1 MTQTLLANT
10 AVLIAV
16 GAVFA
21 LLNRWLAGRGWTR
34 GLLLGLLF
42 GVGAVAVMLNP
53 MRIDDGVFFD
63 ARGVILALAPVFG
76 GPVCALVSAAIAAAT
91 RIYLGGDGAVVGVC
105 AVLIATGFGLA
116 LWRWAR
122 REPVDIP
129 GWYFL
134 LLGLAVHVVTA
145 LAFLLLLPSAY
156 AMIAFTSVGPVM
168 TAVNVPGTWLLAFVI
183 QSFERSRQHG
193 LEMAQEQARRQ
204 VTLDQFEAVVNSFPG
219 SVSVFDEN
227 RRLVMTNPTFYELLG
242 LEPAAFPIGTHM
254 DDIMRA
260 RFQQG
265 QYGNRDIGEL
275 HDEVR
280 EYLRHNE
287 SYVADGGDLDGKILE
302 VRMRELAAGGVVVV
316 HQDVSDR
323 LQREAD
329 LRQRNAQLLGI
340 RRIENAY
347 ITGNSPQQIYQLIL
361 TAILGLS
368 RSAYGFVGE
377 IHHDDNKGPQLQVWA
392 AGDGSDE
399 VGLSDDSVP
408 EPALWFDLSE
418 PDSLLGTVF
427 ASGMPAVSDKPEN
440 DPACAGILPEH
451 PPLETLLALP
461 VLWGSELVGIIGLG
475 NRPDGFPA
483 DAIASLEPVV
493 NACGL
498 VIASVASRIA
508 AERAELAMR
517 ESEASLRLAV
527 AAGKVGIWS
536 WDLLTDRKF
545 YSTEWKRQ
553 LGYEDHEIG
562 TSRAEWEDRLHPD
575 DRQGMLEGRKEFV
588 EQAFPGLTSEF
599 RLRHK
604 DGSYRWILARAS
616 LIRDESGRPVRM
628 LGTHSDITE
637 LKHAEQEILQESARR
652 QILFAQASDG
662 IVVLDET
669 FRVIEG
675 NAAFADMVGRSLEE
689 VPSLRPWD
697 WDYELRTEQ
706 AFLSRYPKVPD
717 EPGSSSV
724 RFRGKSGVAVDVE
737 ISYSPAD
744 WGGRK
749 VILCICRD
757 ITERLRRDARLHVL
771 STAVEQSPAS
781 ILIADTDRRVTYVNP
796 RYEAVSGFS
805 ADESIGTVPR
815 VLRPKGPGGAFR
827 REIQQALEDGSEW
840 HGEIQSL
847 RKSGE
852 PYWEL
857 GWLSAIRDQDGKIK
871 NYLLIREDITAAK
884 GIEEQL
890 RQAQK
895 MEAVGQLTAGMAH
908 DFNNLLAIMQGNLEL
923 AAETDDVNAI
933 RGKIATALRAS
944 QRGAALTRKLLAFG
958 RRAPL
963 NPRSTDINQL
973 LAELVPLLERTL
985 GEAVSIE
992 QRLDAPTASIEIDRS
1007 QMENAIINLA
1017 VNARDAM
1024 PGGGV
1029 LSIATAEVEHDA
1041 KEADQKKGALAGRYL
1056 MISVIDTG
1064 IGMDSQVA
1072 DYAFDPFFT
1081 TKEVGKGSGLG
1092 LSMVYGFVTQ
1102 SGGHA
1107 RIVSTPG
1114 EGTTVQLYFPISA
1127 QIASVDSVDGA
1138 EISGEFELAG
1148 EGERILVVEN
1158 DDDVRETMSSQLRS
1172 LGYHVLTEPGG
1183 QSAIDF
1189 IAGGGQFDL
1198 MLCDV
1203 VLDTGYSG
1211 PDVATQLRLF
1221 SPESR
1226 VIFMSGYSNRAVMD
1240 DYGVAE
1246 TETVLQKPIR
1256 RLDLAQAL
1264 RRELGND
1271 SG

>member
-16 GAVFA
+16 GAIYA
-21 LLNRWLAGRGWTR
+21 LLNGWLVARGWTR

-42 GVGAVAVMLNP
+42 GIGAVAVMLNP
-53 MRIDDGVFFD
+53 MRIDEGVFFD

-76 GPVCALVSAAIAAAT
+76 GPLSGLVAAVIAAAT
-91 RIYLGGDGAVVGVC
+91 RVYLGGDGVMVGVC
-105 AVLIATGFGLA
+105 AILIATGFGLA

-129 GWYFL
+129 SWYFL
-134 LLGLAVHVVTA
+134 LLGLVVHVVTA

-156 AMIAFTSVGPVM
+156 AMTAFSVVGPVM

-183 QSFERSRQHG
+183 QSFERSRHQG
-193 LEMAQEQARRQ
+193 IAMAQEQARRQ
-204 VTLDQFEAVVNSFPG
+204 VTLDRFEAVMNSFPG

-227 RRLVMTNPTFYELLG
+227 QRLVMTNPAFYELLR
-242 LEPAAFPIGTHM
+242 LEPAAYPIGTHM

-265 QYGNRDIGEL
+265 EYGDRDIGEL

-280 EYLRHNE
+280 EYLQHHE
-287 SYVADGGDLDGKILE
+287 SYVSEKDDVDGKILE
-302 VRMRELAAGGVVVV
+302 VRMRELATGGVVIV

-329 LRQRNAQLLGI
+329 LRQRNAQLLSI
-340 RRIENAY
+340 RQIENAY
-347 ITGNSPQQIYQLIL
+347 ITGNSPQEIYQ
-361 TAILGLS
+361 AILRVILNLS
-368 RSAYGFVGE
+368 RSTLGFVGE
-377 IHHDDNKGPQLQVWA
+377 IHYAGNNGPRLQVWA

-399 VGLSDDSVP
+399 TGSSAGSMP
-408 EPALWFDLSE
+408 EAAHWIDLSAQ
-418 PDSLLGTVF
+418 DSLLGTVY
-427 ASGMPAVSDKPEN
+427 ASGKPAVSNDPSS
-440 DPACAGILPEH
+440 DPACASILPNH
-451 PPLETLLALP
+451 PPLEIILALP
-461 VLWGSELVGIIGLG
+461 IMWGNELVGIIGLG
-475 NRPDGFPA
+475 NRQDGFPA
-483 DAIASLEPVV
+483 DAIAPLEPVV

-498 VIASVASRIA
+498 VIASLASRMA

-517 ESEASLRLAV
+517 ESEAILRLAV
-527 AAGKVGIWS
+527 AAGNVGIWS
-536 WDLLTDRKF
+536 WDLITDKKF
-545 YSTEWKRQ
+545 YSPEWKRQ
-553 LGYEDHEIG
+553 LGYEEHEIG

-575 DRQGMLEGRKEFV
+575 DRAELLERRKDFLEH
-588 EQAFPGLTSEF
+588 ATPGLITEF

-604 DGSYRWILARAS
+604 DGSYRWILAQSS
-616 LIRDESGRPVRM
+616 LFHDESGRPIRM
-628 LGTHSDITE
+628 LGTHTDITE
-637 LKHAEQEILQESARR
+637 RKEAEQEILQESARR

-662 IVVLDET
+662 IVVIDET
-669 FRVIEG
+669 HRVIEA
-675 NAAFADMVGRSLEE
+675 NAAFAAMIGRSLEE
-689 VPSLRPWD
+689 MPDLHPWD
-697 WDYELRTEQ
+697 WDYEFRTEE
-706 AFLSRYPKVPD
+706 AFLNQYSEVLS
-717 EPGSSSV
+717 EPGSAIV
-724 RFRGKSGVAVDVE
+724 RMRSRSGGTVDVD
-737 ISYSPAD
+737 ITYSPAD

-749 VILCICRD
+749 VIMCICRD

-805 ADESIGTVPR
+805 ADETVGTVPR
-815 VLRPKGPGGAFR
+815 VLRPKGPGGALR

-852 PYWEL
+852 QYWEL
-857 GWLSAIRDQDGKIK
+857 CSLSAIRDQDGQIT
-871 NYLLIREDITAAK
+871 NYLLIREDITAAR

-908 DFNNLLAIMQGNLEL
+908 DFNNLLAIIQGNLEL
-923 AAETDDVNAI
+923 AVEANDVNAI
-933 RGKIATALRAS
+933 HGKIATALRAS

-963 NPRSTDINQL
+963 NPQLTDINQL

-985 GEAVSIE
+985 GDAISIE
-992 QRLDAPTASIEIDRS
+992 QRLDASTASIEIDRS

-1029 LSIATAEVEHDA
+1029 LSIETTEAEYDA
-1041 KEADQKKGALAGRYL
+1041 NDAGQQKAAPTGRYL
-1056 MISVIDTG
+1056 MIAVADTG

-1072 DYAFDPFFT
+1072 AYAFDPFFT
-1081 TKEVGKGSGLG
+1081 TKAVGKGSGLG
-1092 LSMVYGFVTQ
+1092 LSMVYGFVKQ

-1114 EGTTVQLYFPISA
+1114 AGTTVQLYFPFSEQA
-1127 QIASVDSVDGA
+1127 GPAGGAGDA
-1138 EISGEFELAG
+1138 EITGEFELAG
-1148 EGERILVVEN
+1148 KGERILVVEN

-1172 LGYHVLTEPGG
+1172 LGYDVLTEPGG

-1189 IAGGGQFDL
+1189 ITGGGQCDL

-1226 VIFMSGYSNRAVMD
+1226 VIYMSGYSDQAVMD
-1240 DYGVAE
+1240 DHGVAE

-1271 SG
+1271 SE